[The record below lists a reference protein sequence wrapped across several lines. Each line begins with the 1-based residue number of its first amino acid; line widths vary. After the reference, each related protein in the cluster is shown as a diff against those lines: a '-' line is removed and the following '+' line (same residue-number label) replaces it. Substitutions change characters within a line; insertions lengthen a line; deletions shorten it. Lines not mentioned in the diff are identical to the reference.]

1 MLAQMQMPQ
10 QQKIIATNA
19 VGLGVLAALNPLL
32 RYTSN
37 PVGEWLL
44 SLITALIFAVVVNW
58 LYSKLA
64 RKPGGGGVKGI
75 AMIAWFF
82 VASTVLVPYID
93 KAQMQSAPVGAP
105 VVTNVGGQVSKPA
118 KPLSEIDEIM
128 KDAPAYQPPR

>member
-1 MLAQMQMPQ
+1 MLAQTQMPQ
-10 QQKIIATNA
+10 HQKMIAANA
-19 VGLGVLAALNPLL
+19 IGLGVLAALNPLL

-37 PVGEWLL
+37 PIAEWLL
-44 SLITALIFAVVVNW
+44 SLITAVLFAVVVNW

-82 VASTVLVPYID
+82 VASTVLLPYID
-93 KAQMQSAPVGAP
+93 KAQKQSAPVGAP
-105 VVTNVGGQVSKPA
+105 VVTSGGGQVSKPA